1 MERSDRLLLGF
12 CMAELVTGGAALT
25 GATTAWPWPWPRALF
40 IAVAVAGAVLAVVCW
55 LAEFGWPWRQPPAPT
70 LDEIRREA
78 AQAAGV
84 AAAEPEG
91 RFRDI
96 PAGALDAGLP
106 EMLRGHLDPAHGHG
120 GMWTAEAERVARA
133 LLIRHLSDEQRR
145 SFGNHGYFT
154 VTLPEAWRPDFWYRR
169 WRVPGLYGLAASPLG
184 EDGTA
189 LPFALCVGPRVVQPE
204 SDTLLSTKLMLEH
217 DPGRFLR
224 VGLVHARR

>member
-1 MERSDRLLLGF
+1 MVSRALGF
-12 CMAELVTGGAALT
+12 SLGITTVLFAGGAAAGL
-25 GATTAWPWPWPRALF
+25 APLSWSWRALA
-40 IAVAVAGAVLAVVCW
+40 IALAVAGAVLGIVCW
-55 LAEFGWPWRQPPAPT
+55 CSEFGWPHRRRRAEEPTYEPCGCAECRPPAGT
-70 LDEIRREA
+70 LQD
-78 AQAAGV
+78 
-84 AAAEPEG
+84 
-91 RFRDI
+91 
-96 PAGALDAGLP
+96 GLP
-106 EMLRGHLDPAHGHG
+106 ELLRGHLDRGYGHEG
-120 GMWTAEAERVARA
+120 PVTEEAERVARA

-189 LPFALCVGPRVVQPE
+189 LPFALCVVPRVIQPE